1 MAKPAET
8 QASVLDDREHA
19 LRLFRQMALIRRFEE
34 RTEEQYT
41 RARIGGYCHLA
52 IGEEAPSVGRHRRAR
67 GGRLRCIASYRD
79 HGTALAVG
87 SPAAA
92 VMAELFGKDTG
103 VAHGRGGS
111 MHLLDVERHFYGGWG
126 IVGAPP
132 ADRRRRRAWRWST
145 ATSRTP
151 SCASSATAR
160 SPPASFHEALNLAVA
175 LGASDR
181 LPGDQQPVRHGHV
194 GGPVATP
201 SRSSSGAA
209 AAYRM
214 HGEQVD
220 GNDVLAVREAAD
232 RLLRQAREERRPAL
246 LETITYRY
254 RGHSVAD
261 AGKVYR
267 TARGDAVVARAR
279 SDHPLRPAAGR
290 ARARRADDI
299 DEIWQEVSAEVKD
312 AIDRALAASFP
323 PRESLYEHLYGD
335 PGCAR
340 AVRAHGGRRPLRR
353 ARRGADMADVTY
365 REALRLALDEE
376 LGRDPTCS

>member
-8 QASVLDDREHA
+8 QSSVLEDREHA
-19 LRLFRQMALIRRFEE
+19 LSLFRQMALIRRFEE

-52 IGEEAPSVGRHRRAR
+52 IGEEASSVGSIDALEP
-67 GGRLRCIASYRD
+67 GDALYASYRD

-92 VMAELFGKDTG
+92 VMAELFGKDSG
-103 VAHGRGGS
+103 AAHGRGGS

-126 IVGAPP
+126 IVGAHLPI
-132 ADRRRRRAWRWST
+132 ANGT
-145 ATSRTP
+145 ALAMTYRDQP
-151 SCASSATAR
+151 SAVLCQFGDGAMATG
-160 SPPASFHEALNLAVA
+160 SFHEALNLAA
-175 LGASDR
+175 LWG
-181 LPGDQQPVRHGHV
+181 LPIVFQAINNQYGMGTSVVQSNAEPDLWKH
-194 GGPVATP
+194 
-201 SRSSSGAA
+201 A

-232 RLLRQAREERRPAL
+232 RLLRQAREERKPAL

-267 TARGDAVVARAR
+267 TADEVRSWRERDPITRYGLLLGERGIATGADLDAV
-279 SDHPLRPAAGR
+279 
-290 ARARRADDI
+290 
-299 DEIWQEVSAEVKD
+299 WQDVSAVVKD
-312 AIDRALAASFP
+312 AIERALTASYP
-323 PRESLYEHLYGD
+323 PRDSLYDHLYGD
-335 PGCAR
+335 PSSPEQFSRMAAGAPF
-340 AVRAHGGRRPLRR
+340 GE
-353 ARRGADMADVTY
+353 RG
-365 REALRLALDEE
+365 EAQTW
-376 LGRDPTCS
+376 PT

>member
-8 QASVLDDREHA
+8 QDSVLDDHEHA

-52 IGEEAPSVGRHRRAR
+52 IGEEASSVGSIDALAE
-67 GGRLRCIASYRD
+67 GDALYASYRD

-87 SPAAA
+87 TPAAA

-103 VAHGRGGS
+103 AAHGRGGS
-111 MHLLDVERHFYGGWG
+111 MHLLDDERHFYGGWG
-126 IVGAPP
+126 IVGAHLPI
-132 ADRRRRRAWRWST
+132 ATGT
-145 ATSRTP
+145 ALAMVYRDQP
-151 SCASSATAR
+151 SAVLCQFGDGAVATG
-160 SPPASFHEALNLAVA
+160 SFHEALNLASLWGLPIVFQAINNQYGMGTSVA
-175 LGASDR
+175 QSNAEPELFR
-181 LPGDQQPVRHGHV
+181 R
-194 GGPVATP
+194 
-201 SRSSSGAA
+201 A
-209 AAYRM
+209 AAYRV

-232 RLLRQAREERRPAL
+232 RLLRQAREERHPAL

-267 TARGDAVVARAR
+267 TVERGIASPTDLDV
-279 SDHPLRPAAGR
+279 
-290 ARARRADDI
+290 
-299 DEIWQEVSAEVKD
+299 IWQDVSAEVKD

-323 PRESLYEHLYGD
+323 PRESLYDHLYGD
-335 PGCAR
+335 PSWR
-340 AVRAHGGRRPLRR
+340 EQFGRMSAGAPYGE
-353 ARRGADMADVTY
+353 RGAEQTW
-365 REALRLALDEE
+365 
-376 LGRDPTCS
+376 PT